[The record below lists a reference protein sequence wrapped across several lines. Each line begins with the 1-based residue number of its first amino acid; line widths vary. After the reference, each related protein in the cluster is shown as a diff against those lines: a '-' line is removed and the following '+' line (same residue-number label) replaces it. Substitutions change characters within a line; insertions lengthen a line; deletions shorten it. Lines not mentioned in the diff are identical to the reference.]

1 MFTLFTLLIIIFWL
15 SISIMEDGLEYTCKE
30 YLKGL
35 FMMLLLAM
43 AIDGFFELIAC
54 LARNHF
60 F

>member
-35 FMMLLLAM
+35 FMMLLFAM
-43 AIDGFFELIAC
+43 AVDGFFVVISHL
-54 LARNHF
+54 L
-60 F
+60 